1 MKRLLIL
8 LSIAA
13 FLFSCS
19 ITRMDHD
26 WKIYTHPKGWHR
38 SDPTAVQFGK
48 YPEIFQIQVMF
59 DSSCRYTF
67 YNSDGTIQ
75 ENQYDYNKAG
85 GWSFEE
91 IGARENSC
99 MMGWRYGIESR
110 KIELTFYHHSQ
121 GVAVHHTDPVNAVHF
136 NQVATY
142 TMIPN
147 YSSGN
152 IYETI
157 EAGEVVA
164 ENSFTM
170 PDIIGKKRKI
180 GREINCWF
188 GGQENAPHR
197 MIILKKRTK

>member
-1 MKRLLIL
+1 MKRLLVL

-13 FLFSCS
+13 SLFSCS

-26 WKIYTHPKGWHR
+26 WKIYVHPKGWH
-38 SDPTAVQFGK
+38 STGIQAVRFGK

-59 DSSCRYTF
+59 DSSCKYAF
-67 YNSDGTIQ
+67 YNSDGTIA

-110 KIELTFYHHSQ
+110 KIELTFYRHSQ
-121 GVAVHHTDPVNAVHF
+121 GVSVHHTDPVNAVHF

-147 YSSGN
+147 YSTGN
-152 IYETI
+152 IHETI
-157 EAGEVVA
+157 EAGGVVA
-164 ENSFTM
+164 ENNFTM
-170 PDIIGKKRKI
+170 PDIIGKKRNI
-180 GREINCWF
+180 GRER
-188 GGQENAPHR
+188 HLSKDTR
-197 MIILKKRTK
+197 L